1 MRQAQVLMSVSR
13 TLALAA
19 ALCMASMRASDV
31 LLPALS
37 ADFEVPIGE
46 AGWAISAFVLAYG
59 ILQLVYGPLGDRFG
73 KLRVI
78 AVALAAS
85 SVASILAALAPT
97 MTALAIARGLS
108 GAAAAGIV
116 PMSMARIGDTVPI
129 ERRQQALARLL
140 LATIGGLIGGQW
152 MSGLIADVL
161 HWRVVFIVLAA
172 GFGLV
177 ALRVRTKALGQEPEL
192 PLRRSIGGQVGE
204 VLRQRWARHILL
216 VTVLE
221 GLFTLSSFALVPAY
235 LHMEFGLSL
244 GASGTVM
251 AMYGIGGLVYVA
263 LSGMLTRHLSRGGL
277 AGLGGLFLSSG
288 FAIVAAGLRW
298 EWSVLGCFLGGLGFY
313 TLHNTLQTEATQ
325 MSPEARGTAV
335 GLFAAALFFG
345 QAIGMSL
352 AAVVADSLGQTI
364 WFCSAALA
372 LPILAFSFGR
382 AVARRGLQDY
392 DP

>member
-1 MRQAQVLMSVSR
+1 M
-13 TLALAA
+13 AA
-19 ALCMASMRASDV
+19 ALSMASMRACDV

-37 ADFEVPIGE
+37 VDFGVPIGE
-46 AGWAISAFVLAYG
+46 AGWSISAFVLAYG

-78 AVALAAS
+78 VVALAAS
-85 SVASILAALAPT
+85 SVANMLTALAPT

-152 MSGLIADVL
+152 MSGLVADAL

-177 ALRVRTKALGQEPEL
+177 ALRVRTKALGAAPDS
-192 PLRRSIGGQVGE
+192 PLRRSIGGQVWG
-204 VLRQRWARHILL
+204 VFRQRWARLILL

-221 GLFTLSSFALVPAY
+221 GLFTLSGFALVPAY
-235 LHMEFGLSL
+235 LHMQFGLSL
-244 GASGTVM
+244 GAAGTVM
-251 AMYGIGGLVYVA
+251 AMYGVGGLVYVV
-263 LSGMLTRHLSRGGL
+263 LSGMLTRHLSRAGL

-288 FAIVAAGLRW
+288 FAIVAGGSRW

-325 MSPEARGTAV
+325 MSREARGTAV
-335 GLFAAALFFG
+335 GLFAATLFFG

-352 AAVVADSLGQTI
+352 AAVVVDSLGQTI
-364 WFCSAALA
+364 WFYSAALV
-372 LPILAFSFGR
+372 LPIVAFSFGR
-382 AVARRGLQDY
+382 AVGRRSACLPTLDR
-392 DP
+392 